1 MSELDVI
8 RLMIAIGVLLL
19 MATSA
24 GFGILWQRQQ
34 NLVAALQT
42 AFGTPAETVAHKE
55 SRSIDPA
62 ALRNPA
68 LQAVVNQ
75 NAAAHALAA
84 DAALESRPAQ
94 TTFATE
100 AARYQALLENARS
113 RAATDPS
120 IERSGDR
127 ARTHVN
133 APLGSA
139 PAGGVQT
146 GITRG
151 MVATAGMPSEEDRL
165 RALLS
170 GRGGRMETSS
180 RNGFG
185 REPRLY

>member
-8 RLMIAIGVLLL
+8 RLMAAIGVLLL
-19 MATSA
+19 MAASA

-42 AFGTPAETVAHKE
+42 ALGVPAEAAAHNE
-55 SRSIDPA
+55 NRSA
-62 ALRNPA
+62 GASAFRNPA
-68 LQAVVNQ
+68 FQATVNQ
-75 NAAAHALAA
+75 NVPAHALTA
-84 DAALESRPAQ
+84 DVAQESRPAQ

-113 RAATDPS
+113 RAAADHS
-120 IERSGDR
+120 VERSGER
-127 ARTHVN
+127 ARMQVN

-139 PAGGVQT
+139 PAGGAPA
-146 GITRG
+146 GGMRG
-151 MVATAGMPSEEDRL
+151 MAAGMQSEEDRL
-165 RALLS
+165 RTLLS
-170 GRGGRMETSS
+170 GRGGRTESSS